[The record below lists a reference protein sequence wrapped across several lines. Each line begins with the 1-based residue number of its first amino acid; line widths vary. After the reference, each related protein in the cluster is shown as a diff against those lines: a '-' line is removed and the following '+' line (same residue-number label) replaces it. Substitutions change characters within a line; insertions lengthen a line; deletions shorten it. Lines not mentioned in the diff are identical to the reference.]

1 MTDPVSIIAFC
12 LAFICAVILIVL
24 FKKRVIDAG
33 DISGASEL
41 LEGIPVPEGSGAFAL
56 IASYAKIAV
65 KTVEQLVKNGTI
77 KRDDEARKSA
87 AMNMIEAAAKVDGIP
102 YGAAEMEVADMCVE
116 AEVQELPRNQQKP
129 PDGE

>member
-12 LAFICAVILIVL
+12 LALIVAIILIVL

-33 DISGASEL
+33 DITGTAEIM
-41 LEGIPVPEGSGAFAL
+41 EGIPLPEGGGAFNL
-56 IASYAKIAV
+56 IVSYAKIAV
-65 KTVEQLVKNGTI
+65 RAVEQLVKNGTI
-77 KRDDEARKSA
+77 QRDAKARKDK
-87 AMNMIEAAAKVDGIP
+87 AMTIVETAAKIDGIEF
-102 YGAAEMEVADMCVE
+102 GAKEQEIADACIE